1 MLIKKLPHVLLTL
14 LIGILVGCGSTNPL
28 ADEAQSNIES
38 QNFKE
43 ALAAAEKSIQ
53 KSPKDPIGYYY
64 KGVALGE
71 MAGAEEDP
79 AARTDIYKEMNA
91 AFSKAKEV
99 ASQAE
104 DVPGEVERIDD
115 VKNVLWQGEHNRAV
129 ELATDDSLK
138 KTVDEP
144 LQRSMHHLKN
154 ATAIQPDSLLSWDV
168 LSQVAAMNQN
178 FEEAAGA
185 KEKYISMAQDTSL
198 EANDYL
204 QLASY
209 HFQLD
214 NQEEVVASLEKA
226 YDRFPDNQ
234 EIVSNLADAYQR
246 VGEPEKAIATVQK
259 LVEQEPKNPQYHL
272 VLGTQIYQQALTI
285 TDSLSENS
293 NQIVELRQQLNNSSD
308 SEKQNIQQQI
318 SSLEQENEQLQS
330 RIDELTD
337 RAEEELNTVLEYRPN
352 DDAAYNTL
360 GIIYQNR
367 AKALF
372 DQRNQT
378 TDNAKAAALDKKGQ
392 EFLKEAMRNYERAA
406 EIDPANQDYWKSLFS
421 IYTALGMDKKAQEA
435 MDKAGMQ

>member
-38 QNFKE
+38 QNFEE
-43 ALAAAEKSIQ
+43 ALAAAEKSIEQ
-53 KSPKDPIGYYY
+53 NPQDPIGYYY

-79 AARTDIYKEMNA
+79 QARAETYKEMNA
-91 AFSKAKEV
+91 AFAEAKEV
-99 ASQAE
+99 AETAE
-104 DVPGEVERIDD
+104 EVPGEIERIDD
-115 VKNVLWQGEHNRAV
+115 VKNVLWQTEHNRAV

-138 KTVDEP
+138 QTVDNP
-144 LQRSMHHLKN
+144 LEQSMYHLKN
-154 ATAIQPDSLLSWDV
+154 ATSIQPDSLLSWDV
-168 LSQVAAMNQN
+168 LSQVAAMNQS
-178 FEEAAGA
+178 FEEAANA
-185 KEKYISMAQDTSL
+185 KEKFISMAQDTSL

-214 NQEEVVASLEKA
+214 NQQEVVNSLEKA
-226 YDRFPDNQ
+226 HDQFPDNQ

-246 VGEPEKAIATVQK
+246 VGEPEKAIATVEK
-259 LVEQEPKNPQYHL
+259 LVEQEPENPQYHL
-272 VLGTQIYQQALTI
+272 VLGTQIYQQALTL
-285 TDSLSENS
+285 TDSLSANS
-293 NQIVELRQQLNNSSD
+293 NEIINLRQEINNSSD

-318 SSLEQENEQLQS
+318 ENLQQENRQLQS

-360 GIIYQNR
+360 GIIYQNK

-378 TDNAKAAALDKKGQ
+378 TDNQKAAELDKQGQ
-392 EFLKEAMRNYERAA
+392 KFLKEAMHNYERAA
-406 EIDPANQDYWKSLFS
+406 EIDPNNQGYWKSLFS
-421 IYTALGMDKKAQEA
+421 IYTALGMDEKAQEA
-435 MDKAGMQ
+435 MKKAGMQ